1 MKLRHP
7 HRFAAALCA
16 AILPLV
22 AAPCFAAGNLLANPG
37 FDGSLAGWNNWF
49 GGMAS
54 YSAADAGANAGSGS
68 ALISNTG
75 LSNGGVQVV
84 LSQCVD
90 VAPTTD
96 YLFGGQAM
104 VPAGQPANTAAYIFI
119 NTHTAAGCDSPPAG
133 SDSRSSSLV
142 GAWDTLSGSF
152 TTGPGVRSVMFSIGV
167 FKPNGVSATA
177 SANFDALYLQQSGNA
192 TGFTIGASMS
202 GSWYNPAESGHGIML
217 DLLDGGGAWMCWF
230 AFDLAGNPAWIC
242 ASGTVSGDTIE
253 FPAAFTVTGGKF
265 PPLFDPS
272 NVGTAPWGS
281 ITIKFT
287 GCNAG
292 TMQWTT
298 SAPGFQSGSMPL
310 ARITTLWG
318 YSCAE

>member
-7 HRFAAALCA
+7 RRIAATLCA
-16 AILPLV
+16 AVLPLV

-37 FDGSLAGWNNWF
+37 FDGSLAGWDDWF
-49 GGMAS
+49 GSPAT
-54 YSAADAGANAGSGS
+54 YSAVDAGSIDGSGS
-68 ALISNTG
+68 ALISNLG
-75 LSNGGVQVV
+75 VSNGGALTVR
-84 LSQCVD
+84 SQCVG

-96 YLFGGQAM
+96 YLYGGQAM
-104 VPAGQPANTAAYIFI
+104 VPAGQPAGTTAYIFI
-119 NTHTAAGCDSPPAG
+119 NMHTAAGCDSPPAA
-133 SDSRSSSLV
+133 SDSLSSSLV
-142 GAWDTLSGSF
+142 GGWDALSGSF
-152 TTGPGVRSVMFSIGV
+152 TTGPEVRSVLFSIAV
-167 FKPNGVSATA
+167 FKPQGVSADA
-177 SANFDALYLQQSGNA
+177 SVHFDNLYLQPSANLNGY
-192 TGFTIGASMS
+192 TIGASMS

-253 FPAAFTVTGGKF
+253 FPAAFIVTGGKF
-265 PPLFDPS
+265 PPLFDAS
-272 NVGTAPWGS
+272 KVAAVPWGS